1 MLKSSKRGRSLQLG
15 KSAGWSTLGKKK
27 QGISLRQEEALL
39 GFLFILPVAIVMIVV
54 VYYPLVRG
62 FLMSMSS
69 LNYAENATGA
79 FVGFQNYIQA
89 FQNPSL
95 INSVWHTFG
104 YMIVAVLLEVVL
116 GILMALVLN
125 QAFVGRGMVMA
136 IMTLPWALP
145 GVVSGLL
152 WSRIFN
158 PDNGLLNSLLFQLHL
173 IPKYQLWFS
182 NSFLSITLIG
192 IVHAWSV
199 IPLTTLIFIAGLQ
212 TISNELYN
220 AAQVD
225 GASTLQQFRYI
236 TLPLLQPSI
245 AVVLTIGTVS
255 ALSIFDQIFV
265 LNGTALSTRSIQ
277 MQIYLTTFKDINF
290 GVGTAMAFLLTIL
303 TILFSFGY
311 IRGFRRATV

>member
-1 MLKSSKRGRSLQLG
+1 MQTSG
-15 KSAGWSTLGKKK
+15 KAVSTVLRKKK
-27 QGISLRQEEALL
+27 KGISIRQEEGLV
-39 GFLFILPVAIVMIVV
+39 GFLFTLPVLLVMLIVV
-54 VYYPLVRG
+54 YFPLIRG
-62 FLMSMSS
+62 FFMSLSS
-69 LNYAENATGA
+69 LNYAKDASGA
-79 FVGFQNYIQA
+79 FVGLQNYVQA
-89 FQNPSL
+89 LQNSSL

-104 YMIVAVLLEVVL
+104 YMIVAVVLEVLL
-116 GILMALVLN
+116 GIIMALVLN
-125 QAFVGRGMVMA
+125 QVFVGRGVVMA

-158 PDNGLLNSLLFQLHL
+158 PDNGMLNSLLFQLHI

-182 NSFLSITLIG
+182 NSYSSISLIG

-212 TISNELYN
+212 TISDELYN

-225 GASTLQQFRYI
+225 GASMFQQFRYI
-236 TLPLLQPSI
+236 TLPLLRPSI

-255 ALSIFDQIFV
+255 ALSIFDQIYV

-290 GVGTAMAFLLTIL
+290 GVGTAMAFLLTLL

-311 IRGFRRATV
+311 IRGFQKATV

>member
-1 MLKSSKRGRSLQLG
+1 MQTGKRAGRSM
-15 KSAGWSTLGKKK
+15 LGKKY

-39 GFLFILPVAIVMIVV
+39 GFLFILPVLIVMVVV

-62 FLMSMSS
+62 FLMSLSS
-69 LNYAENATGA
+69 LNYAGDASEK
-79 FVGFQNYIQA
+79 FIGFQNYIQA
-89 FQNPSL
+89 LQNPSL
-95 INSVWHTFG
+95 INSVWNTFG
-104 YMIVAVLLEVVL
+104 YMLVAVVLEVFL

-125 QAFVGRGMVMA
+125 QVFVGRGIVMA

-182 NSFLSITLIG
+182 NSSTSIILIG
-192 IVHAWSV
+192 LVHAWSV
-199 IPLTTLIFIAGLQ
+199 IPLTTLIFISGLQ
-212 TISNELYN
+212 TISDELYN

-225 GASTLQQFRYI
+225 GASALQQLRYI
-236 TLPLLQPSI
+236 TLPLLQPSV

-290 GVGTAMAFLLTIL
+290 GVGTAMAFLLTII

-311 IRGFRRATV
+311 IRGFKRATV

>member
-1 MLKSSKRGRSLQLG
+1 MRTSKFTGIIAPG
-15 KSAGWSTLGKKK
+15 KVKK
-27 QGISLRQEEALL
+27 GIKVRQEEALL
-39 GFLFILPVAIVMIVV
+39 GFLFTLPVLIVMVAV
-54 VYYPLVRG
+54 VYYPLVKG
-62 FLMSMSS
+62 FFMSLSS
-69 LNYAENATGA
+69 LNYAKDATGA
-79 FVGFQNYIQA
+79 FVGLQNYILA
-89 FQNPSL
+89 FHNSAL
-95 INSVWHTFG
+95 IVSVWHTFG
-104 YMIVAVLLEVVL
+104 YMIVALVLEVVL

-125 QAFVGRGMVMA
+125 QVFVGRGIVMA

-152 WSRIFN
+152 WSRIFS
-158 PDNGLLNSLLFQLHL
+158 PDNGILNSLLFQLHL
-173 IPKYQLWFS
+173 IPKYQLWFA
-182 NSFLSITLIG
+182 NSFSSITLIG

-212 TISNELYN
+212 TIQEELYN

-225 GASTLQQFRYI
+225 GASMFQQFRYI
-236 TLPLLQPSI
+236 TLPLLRPSI

-255 ALSIFDQIFV
+255 ALSIFDQIYV

-290 GVGTAMAFLLTIL
+290 GVGTAMAFLLTLL

-311 IRGFRRATV
+311 IRGFRRATL